1 MDRQEQQK
9 RARELSLIKES
20 AERDRKRRQRQG
32 EPGEVS
38 PGPTAIEV
46 ERLGTSNTDGET
58 KKALCSTSQLQ
69 NDSEAVSLEF
79 GRRHTA
85 NALETYSRTVTKHKS
100 EQTEP

>member
-20 AERDRKRRQRQG
+20 TERDRKRRQRQG

-38 PGPTAIEV
+38 PGPATIEV
-46 ERLGTSNTDGET
+46 ERLDTSNTDSET
-58 KKALCSTSQLQ
+58 KKTPHSMSQMQ
-69 NDSEAVSLEF
+69 NNSEAVSIEF
-79 GRRHTA
+79 GRRHTE
-85 NALETYSRTVTKHKS
+85 NSLETYPRTIAKHKS